1 MAPPFTVPWTCFALG
16 LTSTFYPY
24 PWTPLCS
31 YVEMV
36 TKENAATAS
45 MLDDSRGNSEARSV
59 DRASSSGRS
68 AAFLAGASGSSGTSM

>member
-1 MAPPFTVPWTCFALG
+1 
-16 LTSTFYPY
+16 
-24 PWTPLCS
+24 
-31 YVEMV
+31 MV

-59 DRASSSGRS
+59 DRSSSSGRS